1 MGKAFEALRGLKTI
15 REKEATIEGIDM
27 LFIEPP
33 KGEHEAAKRE
43 YLRWEQEIK
52 EDAKK
57 AAKGGGSSEST
68 FRLDSQ
74 NSKMSD
80 YHRALIMMTAHEPET
95 RERMFPNN
103 DAFNAIFGT
112 INGET
117 KNGDV
122 LFSQLLKYAQEVST
136 PYSKEEAEKN

>member
-15 REKEATIEGIDM
+15 REKEATIEGVDM

-33 KGEHEAAKRE
+33 KGEHEAAKRK

-52 EDAKK
+52 GDAKK
-57 AAKGGGSSEST
+57 AAKDEGSSEST
-68 FRLDSQ
+68 LRLDSQ
-74 NSKMSD
+74 KSQMSD
-80 YHRALIMMTAHEPET
+80 YHRALIMMTAHDPET
-95 RERMFPNN
+95 RERLFPDN

-112 INGET
+112 INGVT
-117 KNGDV
+117 SNGDV
-122 LFSQLLKYAQEVST
+122 LFSQLLACAQEVST

>member
-33 KGEHEAAKRE
+33 KGEHEIAKQK

-52 EDAKK
+52 GDAKK
-57 AAKGGGSSEST
+57 AKKDGRASEST
-68 FRLDSQ
+68 LRIDSQ

-80 YHRALIMMTAHEPET
+80 YNRALVMMTAHEPET
-95 RERMFPNN
+95 RERLFPDN

-122 LFSQLLKYAQEVST
+122 LFSQLLECAQEVST